1 MLQNILINLSIED
14 QGNLM
19 AEIISEKT
27 VSAMYKILKGVNKN
41 HRNIQII
48 IVLINGLLINENQMD
63 IMSTEE
69 GMH

>member
-1 MLQNILINLSIED
+1 
-14 QGNLM
+14 M